1 MLQRRGGKA
10 AEFLA
15 AVTRGRSP
23 RRRRS
28 RTADFALALLV
39 AAAGA
44 FSASLGV
51 TSADAAGPGARS
63 DASALDASG
72 LYWRAFDASP
82 FDGSALDESPWA
94 EALQARPEAGS
105 ESSDERTGTGTRSR
119 RAPRGE
125 RPAWSGA
132 DRLRPSSAPESRG
145 GRFGPRLLGLPAA
158 PANAPPG
165 S

>member
-1 MLQRRGGKA
+1 MPQHRGGKA

-28 RTADFALALLV
+28 RTADVALVLLV
-39 AAAGA
+39 AAVGA
-44 FSASLGV
+44 FSASLGL
-51 TSADAAGPGARS
+51 TSADAGGPGVRS
-63 DASALDASG
+63 NASALDA
-72 LYWRAFDASP
+72 RAFDASP

-94 EALQARPEAGS
+94 EALQARPEGGA

-119 RAPRGE
+119 RAPRGAP
-125 RPAWSGA
+125 RAWSRA
-132 DRLRPSSAPESRG
+132 DRLEPSSAPEARG
-145 GRFGPRLLGLPAA
+145 ARFGPRLLGLPAA

>member
-15 AVTRGRSP
+15 AFTRGQS
-23 RRRRS
+23 RRRWGS
-28 RTADFALALLV
+28 RAADLAPALLV
-39 AAAGA
+39 AAVGA
-44 FSASLGV
+44 FSSSPSVA
-51 TSADAAGPGARS
+51 SADAGGPGVRS
-63 DASALDASG
+63 DASALDA
-72 LYWRAFDASP
+72 RAFDASP

-105 ESSDERTGTGTRSR
+105 ESSDERTGAGTRSR
-119 RAPRGE
+119 RAPRGA

-132 DRLRPSSAPESRG
+132 DRLKPSSAPEARG
-145 GRFGPRLLGLPAA
+145 ARFGPRLLGLPAA

>member
-15 AVTRGRSP
+15 AVILGRSP
-23 RRRRS
+23 RGRRCGS
-28 RTADFALALLV
+28 ADIALALLV
-39 AAAGA
+39 VAAGA

-51 TSADAAGPGARS
+51 TSADAAGAGLRS
-63 DASALDASG
+63 GPSALDAS
-72 LYWRAFDASP
+72 AFDASP
-82 FDGSALDESPWA
+82 FDGSALDESPWT

-105 ESSDERTGTGTRSR
+105 DSSDERTGTGTRSR
-119 RAPRGE
+119 RAPRGA

-132 DRLRPSSAPESRG
+132 DRVRPSSAPESRG
-145 GRFGPRLLGLPAA
+145 ARFGSRLLGLPAA

>member
-10 AEFLA
+10 AKLLA
-15 AVTRGRSP
+15 AFTGGRSP

-44 FSASLGV
+44 FSSSPGV
-51 TSADAAGPGARS
+51 KSPDARGPGVRS
-63 DASALDASG
+63 DAS
-72 LYWRAFDASP
+72 AFDASP

-94 EALQARPEAGS
+94 EAVQARPEAGS

-119 RAPRGE
+119 RALRGA

-132 DRLRPSSAPESRG
+132 DRLKPSSAPEARG
-145 GRFGPRLLGLPAA
+145 ARFGPRLFGLPAA